1 MFFNTQLVPIGAGA
15 VLFASLAQAATSVP
29 ITYCASINTG
39 SGSGNS
45 SIYQSDGLCHD
56 FCVDDYAFAIVQDQD
71 CWCSNYEPSESTQV
85 DVGDCDTSC
94 PGYPSD
100 RCGGDGLWGYMSLTV
115 EPSGTSGGSTSTAT
129 STQDPATTTVQATV
143 TVTPTSTSDP
153 TSNPTSNPTTDSSTT
168 FKSSGTSTDLA
179 TPTVSIAT
187 VTAGGTISL
196 QTVTVQPTSTSDAG
210 SGPDSSSAGVTSS
223 QHGLSTGAAV
233 GTAVGVLAAVVILG
247 AIGVFFWLRRR
258 RQQREH
264 ELVESHGS
272 HRGSSAGMMGTPTTA
287 MASVWDGENM
297 STGRRSSRLMPHDPR
312 MDPYS
317 ANIYTRFDNK
327 SHESINTL
335 QDNHD
340 YSRKVLRTTN
350 PDPVDHE

>member
-1 MFFNTQLVPIGAGA
+1 MVFNTRIVPIAAGA
-15 VLFASLAQAATSVP
+15 ALFAGLAQAATSVT

-71 CWCSNYEPSESTQV
+71 CWCSNYVPAESTQV
-85 DVGDCDTSC
+85 DVDDCDTSC

-100 RCGGDGLWGYMSLTV
+100 LCGGDGLWGYMSLNV
-115 EPSGTSGGSTSTAT
+115 EPSGTTGASTSTAT

-143 TVTPTSTSDP
+143 TVTPTSDP
-153 TSNPTSNPTTDSSTT
+153 TSNPTSVSSTT
-168 FKSSGTSTDLA
+168 SKSSGTSTSTA
-179 TPTVSIAT
+179 TPTVSVAT

-210 SGPDSSSAGVTSS
+210 AGPDSSSAGVTSS

-233 GTAVGVLAAVVILG
+233 GIAVGVLAAIVILG

-258 RQQREH
+258 RQRER
-264 ELVESHGS
+264 ELVESQGS

-327 SHESINTL
+327 SRESINTL

-350 PDPVDHE
+350 PDPPDRE

>member
-1 MFFNTQLVPIGAGA
+1 MVFNSRIVPIAAGA
-15 VLFASLAQAATSVP
+15 ALFAGLAQAATSVT

-71 CWCSNYEPSESTQV
+71 CWCSNYVPAESTQV
-85 DVGDCDTSC
+85 DVDDCDTSC

-100 RCGGDGLWGYMSLTV
+100 LCGGDGLWGYMSLNA
-115 EPSGTSGGSTSTAT
+115 EPSGTTGASTSTAT
-129 STQDPATTTVQATV
+129 STQ
-143 TVTPTSTSDP
+143 
-153 TSNPTSNPTTDSSTT
+153 
-168 FKSSGTSTDLA
+168 KSSGTSTNTA
-179 TPTVSIAT
+179 TPTVSVAT

-210 SGPDSSSAGVTSS
+210 SGPDASSAGVTSS

-233 GTAVGVLAAVVILG
+233 GIAVGVLAAIVILG

-258 RQQREH
+258 RRQRER
-264 ELVESHGS
+264 ELVESQGS

-327 SHESINTL
+327 SRESINTL

-350 PDPVDHE
+350 PDPPDRE